1 MSVLDGPREE
11 WRRILFEGAPQWVRS
26 EGENLR
32 LGDGRTVAEADAV
45 YLPPC
50 DPTKIICIH
59 LNYESRRV
67 EFHAP
72 PLTTPTYFQKPLTTL
87 NSHRGKLNRPANCQY
102 LNYEGEIA
110 AIVGKPM
117 RNVAPDDVWDHLAG
131 FAPANDVGAQDFRD
145 TDAGSM
151 LRVKGQDGFCPIGP
165 GIVRGIDIRESR
177 VRTYVNGKV
186 VQDGPVSE
194 MTFDIPYIMPAD
206 LVAAYNLFA
215 RRRGSDRHAGEL
227 AADAARRCGG
237 GRGHRRRPREQHGSG
252 DTCADIPGRSPADRQ
267 RAGSA
272 CRAGAVPASNC
283 GRASDV
289 HSAFRVTALR
299 RRANVRSWR
308 RADLTS
314 EP

>member
-11 WRRILFEGAPQWVRS
+11 WRRILFDGQPQWVKLDGKR
-26 EGENLR
+26 LR
-32 LGDGRTVAEADAV
+32 LGDARTIAEADAT

-72 PLTTPTYFQKPLTTL
+72 PLTTPTYFQKPLTAL
-87 NSHRGKLNRPANCQY
+87 NSHRGKLSRPANCQY

-117 RNVAPDDVWDHLAG
+117 RNVAPDEVWDHLAG

-151 LRVKGQDGFCPIGP
+151 LRVKGQDGCCPIGP
-165 GIVRGIDIRESR
+165 GVVRGVDIRQSQ
-177 VRTYVNGKV
+177 VRTYLNGRV

-194 MTFDIPYIMPAD
+194 MTFDIPYILAD
-206 LVAAYNLFA
+206 LARHITLLPGDVVLTGTPANSRPMQPGDIVEVEVTGLGRLSNTVQEIPAPAHAVGHQPTDSEAVRRVALGQFP
-215 RRRGSDRHAGEL
+215 
-227 AADAARRCGG
+227 
-237 GRGHRRRPREQHGSG
+237 PR
-252 DTCADIPGRSPADRQ
+252 IPA
-267 RAGSA
+267 
-272 CRAGAVPASNC
+272 
-283 GRASDV
+283 
-289 HSAFRVTALR
+289 
-299 RRANVRSWR
+299 
-308 RADLTS
+308 
-314 EP
+314 